1 MFLHFS
7 CHLYHI
13 ITKELSFTKVYALD
27 SIIIIS
33 SFNMAEIS
41 THKLKQDNIQNEEK
55 EIVKLN
61 DIRNE
66 AKQIE
71 KQENIQNEERPVA
84 IISEDHLYQVSFT
97 YS

>member
-1 MFLHFS
+1 
-7 CHLYHI
+7 
-13 ITKELSFTKVYALD
+13 
-27 SIIIIS
+27 
-33 SFNMAEIS
+33 MAEIS
-41 THKLKQDNIQNEEK
+41 THKLKQDNFQNEEK

>member
-1 MFLHFS
+1 
-7 CHLYHI
+7 
-13 ITKELSFTKVYALD
+13 
-27 SIIIIS
+27 
-33 SFNMAEIS
+33 MAEIS

-84 IISEDHLYQVSFT
+84 IISEDHMYQVSFT